1 MEDKNKKKKNSI
13 NRRHCKLVCDK
24 FFFFGERQDEQ
35 VAIDGGINAY

>member
-24 FFFFGERQDEQ
+24 FFFGERQDEQ